1 MTGVG
6 ADVGLTVGINVTP
19 TVGAGLGGTIGA
31 LGASLGGLGALGAP
45 LGVVGDDVGGI
56 VATNEVVVVVLG
68 VFVGKGLGA
77 DVGLV
82 VSVCHKK
89 VGV

>member
-1 MTGVG
+1 M
-6 ADVGLTVGINVTP
+6 
-19 TVGAGLGGTIGA
+19 
-31 LGASLGGLGALGAP
+31 
-45 LGVVGDDVGGI
+45 GDDVGGI
-56 VATNEVVVVVLG
+56 VATNEVVVVVVVLG

>member
-1 MTGVG
+1 M
-6 ADVGLTVGINVTP
+6 
-19 TVGAGLGGTIGA
+19 
-31 LGASLGGLGALGAP
+31 
-45 LGVVGDDVGGI
+45 GDDVGGI

>member
-1 MTGVG
+1 M
-6 ADVGLTVGINVTP
+6 
-19 TVGAGLGGTIGA
+19 
-31 LGASLGGLGALGAP
+31 
-45 LGVVGDDVGGI
+45 GDDVGGI
-56 VATNEVVVVVLG
+56 VATNEVVVVLG

>member
-1 MTGVG
+1 MGLGVRISV
-6 ADVGLTVGINVTP
+6 APTTVGP
-19 TVGAGLGGTIGA
+19 AVGG
-31 LGASLGGLGALGAP
+31 
-45 LGVVGDDVGGI
+45 VGDDVGGI
-56 VATNEVVVVVLG
+56 VATNEVVVVVVLG
-68 VFVGKGLGA
+68 VFVGKALGA

>member
-6 ADVGLTVGINVTP
+6 VDVGSAVGINVAPT
-19 TVGAGLGGTIGA
+19 TVGPAVGG
-31 LGASLGGLGALGAP
+31 
-45 LGVVGDDVGGI
+45 VGDDVGGI